1 MDCIVTLWSVK
12 KSEYEELKIY
22 FKEKRNIDL
31 DKVEFKISTFF
42 DVSKK
47 DKKKLDSFI
56 QGRNKNE

>member
-42 DVSKK
+42 DISRK

-56 QGRNKNE
+56 QERNKK

>member
-1 MDCIVTLWSVK
+1 MDCIVILWLAK

-56 QGRNKNE
+56 QERNKK

>member
-22 FKEKRNIDL
+22 FKEKRNINL

-56 QGRNKNE
+56 QERNKK